1 MCNKKICNFA
11 FCDNEKCWNW
21 LTMQFLYCNVFENVF
36 YRILKTQSLCII
48 MTMCTIIN
56 IMNLSSRLHAWINLI
71 LERYPAKVSNQLLT
85 MLIKEQKS
93 NMRKLLE
100 YWPILSSVS
109 SFQKTIYMHL
119 LFTGTAKVSRFYP
132 FVQIQNIEIRRFEI
146 KPMKM
151 NLIHKENQLK
161 M

>member
-1 MCNKKICNFA
+1 MYNKKICNFA

-71 LERYPAKVSNQLLT
+71 LERYPVKVSNQLLT

-109 SFQKTIYMHL
+109 SFQKIYVNASFIPRDRKSVTFL
-119 LFTGTAKVSRFYP
+119 P
-132 FVQIQNIEIRRFEI
+132 FCTNSKHWNPKIW
-146 KPMKM
+146 
-151 NLIHKENQLK
+151 NQDHEYESYA
-161 M
+161 

>member
-1 MCNKKICNFA
+1 
-11 FCDNEKCWNW
+11 
-21 LTMQFLYCNVFENVF
+21 MQFLHCNVFENVF

-48 MTMCTIIN
+48 MTMCTIVN

-71 LERYPAKVSNQLLT
+71 LERYPVKVSNQLLT

-109 SFQKTIYMHL
+109 SFQKLYVYASFNPRDRKSVTFL
-119 LFTGTAKVSRFYP
+119 P
-132 FVQIQNIEIRRFEI
+132 FCTNSKHWNPKIWNQNHENESYSQGKSIEDVNWYQIS
-146 KPMKM
+146 
-151 NLIHKENQLK
+151 L
-161 M
+161 